1 MQFTSNHCCFV
12 STILVY
18 MYSIPMR
25 STSRPTQSSDC
36 LVPLDLLLSL
46 HNPTVTSDK
55 ENIIVPSGLA
65 QLLGPWLFLFILYLF
80 IQASPNCI
88 TTNPTVSV
96 LTACSIAWDEV
107 FRHMDQGNRDA
118 GVGQFL
124 VNIKSN
130 CFPPWESQRTWTED
144 DGHLM
149 LKGSLENQLRRM
161 SSLFRQR
168 IWVFLKDY
176 NYNIILQEVSVILL
190 HEILWENLLNH
201 LKMQLASSL
210 RHWCLHIEQPQA
222 QHPPTSTHYYESTSP
237 PEVWDLLVSDDS
249 WYHHR
254 EAQNHSPEHSLSPF
268 LAGGMIFPPPSRML
282 DPCQFSSNNWKLIS
296 FNSTWL
302 HKKKKKKNF
311 HFFKIFIFLFI
322 FLSFPC

>member
-1 MQFTSNHCCFV
+1 MMTTMCRGNSQGDKRWQQVSNATERVKLRLCVQNISRHGIEMKCWGGIWKQKCHWRNWTGGIWKIHFSVTWWMMQFTSNHCCFV

-55 ENIIVPSGLA
+55 ENTIVPSGLA
-65 QLLGPWLFLFILYLF
+65 QHLGPWLFVFILYIF

-96 LTACSIAWDEV
+96 FTACSIAWDEV

-130 CFPPWESQRTWTED
+130 CFSTLGVTED
-144 DGHLM
+144 LDRGWWTFDVE
-149 LKGSLENQLRRM
+149 GQLG
-161 SSLFRQR
+161 
-168 IWVFLKDY
+168 
-176 NYNIILQEVSVILL
+176 
-190 HEILWENLLNH
+190 
-201 LKMQLASSL
+201 
-210 RHWCLHIEQPQA
+210 
-222 QHPPTSTHYYESTSP
+222 ES
-237 PEVWDLLVSDDS
+237 
-249 WYHHR
+249 
-254 EAQNHSPEHSLSPF
+254 A
-268 LAGGMIFPPPSRML
+268 
-282 DPCQFSSNNWKLIS
+282 
-296 FNSTWL
+296 
-302 HKKKKKKNF
+302 
-311 HFFKIFIFLFI
+311 
-322 FLSFPC
+322 